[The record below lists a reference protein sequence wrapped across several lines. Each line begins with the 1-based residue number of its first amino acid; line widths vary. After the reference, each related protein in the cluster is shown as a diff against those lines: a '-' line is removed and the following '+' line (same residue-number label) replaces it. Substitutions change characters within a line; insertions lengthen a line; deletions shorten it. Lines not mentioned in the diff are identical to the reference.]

1 MSVKRDAF
9 LDGYMSKLAGPF
21 DQGVLGSFTPGF
33 MQNKEQKRIRKIDN
47 LYGDDQKE
55 SAKTWDAVCGKASPD
70 REQFEVDY
78 RRMYG
83 QDAPTSYDQSKDM
96 YQKTLQRRNMANDG
110 RGAQPAPGILGYND
124 WQNRPTTKAYM
135 QANPKAD
142 GVSVYNNEL
151 GKYNK
156 QYGTQFS
163 VIQDQKSYLAR
174 PDTQKYVQYLMQQ
187 TPGMT
192 QEQAHEKAYQA
203 GIQAHAAKYATPF
216 QPTVQPTAQPTVQ
229 PTVKPTDQPTVQPTA
244 QPTVQ
249 PTAQPTVQPTAQP
262 VNGVR
267 NRTPQQWLDYKKQ
280 IANKVN
286 DAQSS
291 YEMRQDLA
299 KLEAYQKDQA
309 YRAQLNQ
316 ESTDRLN
323 KSQMGRRKEFDD
335 EQLRKAYENV
345 GR

>member
-78 RRMYG
+78 RRMHG
-83 QDAPTSYDQSKDM
+83 QDAPTSYNQSMDM

-135 QANPKAD
+135 QANPKTD
-142 GVSVYNNEL
+142 GVSLYNNEL

-163 VIQDQKSYLAR
+163 AIQDQKSYLAR

-216 QPTVQPTAQPTVQ
+216 QPTVQPTVKPTVQ
-229 PTVKPTDQPTVQPTA
+229 PTVKPTA
-244 QPTVQ
+244 QPTV
-249 PTAQPTVQPTAQP
+249 QP

-316 ESTDRLN
+316 EAPFSLSNNHFQRHMLVW
-323 KSQMGRRKEFDD
+323 RKKFND